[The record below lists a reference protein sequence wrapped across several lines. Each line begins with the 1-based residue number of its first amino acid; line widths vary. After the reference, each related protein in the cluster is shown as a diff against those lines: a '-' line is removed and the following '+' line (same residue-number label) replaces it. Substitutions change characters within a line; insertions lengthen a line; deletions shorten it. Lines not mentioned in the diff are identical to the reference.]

1 MSKIWSTR
9 CLYSLANSTRST
21 PFSVSKARNRRTEV
35 LPCWGA
41 RLRVGSPPCAPNSVN
56 PRVVPGDARAR
67 QHKADDGHLLP
78 RLAQHAAAGSR
89 AHGRDAG
96 LKGSGKTRQTLR
108 EQLLLFIQDPVCL
121 CGVTRCSDRLSG
133 ARGGIGR
140 FSRPTAQVYAGP
152 ASRLPRTLIST
163 HSGE

>member
-1 MSKIWSTR
+1 MSKIRSTR
-9 CLYSLANSTRST
+9 CLYALFNSTRST
-21 PFSVSKARNRRTEV
+21 PFSVSKARNRMTEV

-56 PRVVPGDARAR
+56 PRVVPGDAWAR
-67 QHKADDGHLLP
+67 QHKADNGHLLP
-78 RLAQHAAAGSR
+78 RAAQYAATGSR

-96 LKGSGKTRQTLR
+96 LKGSDKTRQTFR
-108 EQLLLFIQDPVCL
+108 EQLLLFIQDPVSL

-133 ARGGIGR
+133 TRGGIECLPG
-140 FSRPTAQVYAGP
+140 PTGQVYAG
-152 ASRLPRTLIST
+152 SRIRTAGNSSST

>member
-56 PRVVPGDARAR
+56 PRVIPGDARAR

-78 RLAQHAAAGSR
+78 RPAQHPAAGSR
-89 AHGRDAG
+89 AHGHDVG
-96 LKGSGKTRQTLR
+96 LKGSGRHAKPS
-108 EQLLLFIQDPVCL
+108 ESSFVFIQDPVSL

-133 ARGGIGR
+133 PRGGIERLPG
-140 FSRPTAQVYAGP
+140 PKGQVYT
-152 ASRLPRTLIST
+152 SISY
-163 HSGE
+163 SYCRAFIFYPVG